1 MKHLDTLT
9 SFCNVTEI
17 VTRWQIA
24 NHTPHRTPGI
34 LRGHYSCMA
43 SWTTASRHISG
54 THMEAQTSLPQK
66 RSSVTREWSE
76 SHLSSN
82 MHRTN
87 HSTHAQRNDN
97 KMWLTLCLD
106 ERFCNLSFGCLNSF
120 VFICPGSQK
129 TWPLITAW
137 LLGEG
142 GRGRRSPFY
151 TFDKPETKFQRVKL
165 MLMRLS
171 SPT

>member
-1 MKHLDTLT
+1 MTNSQSHSTQNPWYPPRTLLLHGELDQSQPAHL
-9 SFCNVTEI
+9 
-17 VTRWQIA
+17 RYA
-24 NHTPHRTPGI
+24 HG
-34 LRGHYSCMA
+34 
-43 SWTTASRHISG
+43 G
-54 THMEAQTSLPQK
+54 TNQPPPK
-66 RSSVTREWSE
+66 RSSLTREWSE
-76 SHLSSN
+76 SHLRSN

-87 HSTHAQRNDN
+87 HSTHAQRNDI

-137 LLGEG
+137 LLGKG